1 MVVCM
6 MIVWPTDVQKKA
18 KNKQMNSL
26 NFGSIYKL
34 PKNINKYNQHQKQQF
49 KMQKKNLK
57 PHEVV
62 AVIDF
67 KENLHLNMAT
77 EESSYNYYDKP

>member
-1 MVVCM
+1 
-6 MIVWPTDVQKKA
+6 
-18 KNKQMNSL
+18 
-26 NFGSIYKL
+26 
-34 PKNINKYNQHQKQQF
+34 
-49 KMQKKNLK
+49 MQKKNLK

>member
-1 MVVCM
+1 M
-6 MIVWPTDVQKKA
+6 
-18 KNKQMNSL
+18 
-26 NFGSIYKL
+26 
-34 PKNINKYNQHQKQQF
+34 
-49 KMQKKNLK
+49 

-77 EESSYNYYDKP
+77 EETSCNYYDKLQWSYFNCIIYYKNDDNTTIQSKFFDCISNNLNKNT